1 MNKYL
6 EKMYHGSP
14 TPDMEQIDPRN
25 SEVLGGER
33 AVFGTPNRDVAISF
47 LVPWNDGDFRQGS
60 HDGQMYMRE
69 NAPGNFE
76 KFFKGKSGHIYS
88 LDPAAFDAD
97 PRLTGF
103 ERIARGSQKVQSKE
117 RVDDALEEL
126 RKSNF
131 TMLKYQETAPWEKAS
146 EQKRSE
152 PKEHQNRILAKLDQN
167 SVIAAHSMGSGKT
180 LTALLAAEKAH
191 KDFPHEHVTAIVPAS
206 LVTNMKEQIAQHGVS
221 IDPERFETITY
232 DKAVNDLKRLQGK
245 NHSLIIVD
253 EAHRLRNKDTKRST
267 ELNKLL
273 KSSRKN
279 LLLTGT
285 PSYNKPE
292 DIAVL
297 VNQAAGAKVLPDT
310 GKDFEDK
317 FIGRRKVSPG
327 FMAEHVLGVK
337 PGEVTYLKNQGELRD
352 ALKKYVDTYDAQ
364 TTNAEDFPTQT
375 HKTVKVNMDKDQKRI
390 YKFLEDDIP
399 APVRWKIRL
408 GLPLNKKES
417 ADLNSFS
424 TGVRQASN
432 NIRPYVKN
440 PHEAGISPKQ
450 KRMAD
455 SIQERVGTDKNYRGI
470 SYSNYLESGLRPLH
484 EELTNRGIQ
493 SAIFDGSLSQKE
505 KDKLVERYNSGDL
518 KHMMVSSSG
527 SEGLNLK
534 GTKLVQIMEPH
545 FNKSKIDQMV
555 ARGVRYK
562 SHEHLPHEERHVD
575 VEHYHSVMEPG
586 MVDKILGQ
594 KTKTIDEY
602 LSDMSDSKEKVKN
615 DIMNLVKTASNKYL
629 EKIASDYDR
638 ASAIQAGLV
647 GTAMGGGMYGAQRAT
662 DGYMASELKDSQ
674 SRMSKLFAEKNK
686 ITPNID
692 DEKSVKK
699 VHDLQ
704 KKILAER
711 DVSSNANKYLKASKG
726 TLGRN
731 AAIAGAVGVAGSALT
746 SYLGK
751 EAQETTGADIGVD
764 VATGAVGS
772 ALMEK
777 YLAPKIPRIRVGG
790 VGRAAAIGAVIS
802 PLVGTAM
809 RHFSEEKKAND
820 TVGDPSKL
828 DILAH
833 RTMDPISWAVRAES
847 GLIAPGNPGA
857 KLATLVGAKV
867 VREMQKQQD

>member
-6 EKMYHGSP
+6 EKIALAEAP
-14 TPDMEQIDPRN
+14 I
-25 SEVLGGER
+25 EVK
-33 AVFGTPNRDVAISF
+33 P
-47 LVPWNDGDFRQGS
+47 
-60 HDGQMYMRE
+60 
-69 NAPGNFE
+69 
-76 KFFKGKSGHIYS
+76 
-88 LDPAAFDAD
+88 
-97 PRLTGF
+97 
-103 ERIARGSQKVQSKE
+103 
-117 RVDDALEEL
+117 
-126 RKSNF
+126 
-131 TMLKYQETAPWEKAS
+131 
-146 EQKRSE
+146 RSE

-206 LVTNMKEQIAQHGVS
+206 LVTNMKEQIAQHGVN

-375 HKTVKVNMDKDQKRI
+375 HKTVKVNMDNDQKRI

-484 EELTNRGIQ
+484 EELTSRGIQ
-493 SAIFDGSLSQKE
+493 SEIFDGSLSQKE

-615 DIMNLVKTASNKYL
+615 DIMNLVKTAELSKQALNALKARALAQEAGVVVDPRTSWKWALRQFRDSKGGIKTGREKAEVLNRLLGKPRAGSNNF
-629 EKIASDYDR
+629 
-638 ASAIQAGLV
+638 IQAIRSEQRKIREVDEVQLSRPRNKKEYDEFTGVDRGSNSLQAYP
-647 GTAMGGGMYGAQRAT
+647 TSGGMYDLSNSRLQGGHSIHVHPTTGVPLLYRTAT
-662 DGYMASELKDSQ
+662 SKDWSIPGRYTEVDSRVFGGTHYAAGPSGSYDKAPGYKTGLDIRKGG
-674 SRMSKLFAEKNK
+674 
-686 ITPNID
+686 
-692 DEKSVKK
+692 
-699 VHDLQ
+699 
-704 KKILAER
+704 
-711 DVSSNANKYLKASKG
+711 DVSAQMNRDKYVNQPFNILSG
-726 TLGRN
+726 NTLGLHRMIYSGRDP
-731 AAIAGAVGVAGSALT
+731 AAYRQA
-746 SYLGK
+746 Y
-751 EAQETTGADIGVD
+751 
-764 VATGAVGS
+764 
-772 ALMEK
+772 
-777 YLAPKIPRIRVGG
+777 
-790 VGRAAAIGAVIS
+790 
-802 PLVGTAM
+802 
-809 RHFSEEKKAND
+809 
-820 TVGDPSKL
+820 L
-828 DILAH
+828 DITQ
-833 RTMDPISWAVRAES
+833 RKIKT
-847 GLIAPGNPGA
+847 GNPS
-857 KLATLVGAKV
+857 
-867 VREMQKQQD
+867 